1 MAWADF
7 GQHVTLTAR
16 IREILLN
23 YPEGTS
29 VFKEL
34 VQVQTFC
41 PGCIASRRLISP
53 DCPPRCYT
61 PRPVAAQHGHLPSRP
76 RRKTHPDTACNHP
89 EFGR

>member
-34 VQVQTFC
+34 IQVQAMRC
-41 PGCIASRRLISP
+41 CLHRIHSVSNVPIALPSAAHP
-53 DCPPRCYT
+53 
-61 PRPVAAQHGHLPSRP
+61 AQHGHLPSRP
-76 RRKTHPDTACNHP
+76 RRKTLPEPRAIIPHPLK
-89 EFGR
+89 R

>member
-34 VQVQTFC
+34 VQVQAIWPC
-41 PGCIASRRLISP
+41 MHGIHDVSSIPIALPAAAHPACCSTAW
-53 DCPPRCYT
+53 T
-61 PRPVAAQHGHLPSRP
+61 PSVPSQTR
-76 RRKTHPDTACNHP
+76 DSL
-89 EFGR
+89 

>member
-34 VQVQTFC
+34 VQVQTIC
-41 PGCIASRRLISP
+41 AWLHCIHDVSSLPIALP
-53 DCPPRCYT
+53 
-61 PRPVAAQHGHLPSRP
+61 AAAHPS
-76 RRKTHPDTACNHP
+76 
-89 EFGR
+89 